1 MVDLRRCIGIT
12 QIALGIV
19 LIIITTY
26 LSNVFAVSHI
36 QFTKDAAAHLQALN
50 RLGTGSENSVPDY
63 ATIHTN
69 YILLS
74 NLSILLLLNF
84 GISAIVILLA
94 CMMIL
99 QGIVNKF
106 AIPKLSIGYKPLL
119 WLGLLGFATVFIVL
133 IITQY
138 FVRYYFS

>member
-26 LSNVFAVSHI
+26 LSNVFAASHI
-36 QFTKDAAAHLQALN
+36 QFTEDAASHLQALDS
-50 RLGTGSENSVPDY
+50 LGTANGNPVPDY

-74 NLSILLLLNF
+74 NMYLLLLLNF
-84 GISAIVILLA
+84 GISAIVIILA
-94 CMMIL
+94 LMMIL
-99 QGIVNKF
+99 QGVVNKF
-106 AIPKLSIGYKPLL
+106 AVPKLSIGYKPLL

-138 FVRYYFS
+138 FVRYYFL